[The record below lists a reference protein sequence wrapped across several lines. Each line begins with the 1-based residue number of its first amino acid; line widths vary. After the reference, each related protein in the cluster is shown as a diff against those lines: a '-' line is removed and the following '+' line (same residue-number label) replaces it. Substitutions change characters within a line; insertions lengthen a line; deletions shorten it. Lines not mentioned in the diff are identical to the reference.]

1 MRKSAKRSLS
11 VLFWFLFFFVLAAFV
26 GGVGAFEN
34 WRHAP
39 VTASIETDVL
49 SGPRDAIVVDFSRA
63 VQADSFA
70 GKITLTPALPF
81 KTEWHDFGKR
91 LVIVPDENW
100 LLDMRYQLT
109 IGQGRTNFLTRTP
122 VFSFALTGP
131 KLPKLVSISPADQA
145 KDVTL
150 GIEDPIRVAFDRTV
164 KDFYIDFQFDP
175 VVTVV
180 YQNNP
185 EKTAFEILPSDEL
198 QSGKAYRL
206 NIRARWRN
214 EDDGQYRPIGTVA
227 FTTLPPRPTVASID
241 FTARTDE
248 AKRFTRAL
256 ASSGK
261 YIDVNLA
268 DQVMTLFEDGRA
280 IDAYIISSGKRGM
293 DTPKGTFAIHN
304 KAIRPWSKRYSLYM
318 PYWQAITPDGLYGI
332 HELPEWPGGYKEGA
346 NHLGTPV
353 SHGCMRLGI
362 GPAKRVY
369 EWAPIGTPV
378 MIY

>member
-268 DQVMTLFEDGRA
+268 DQVM
-280 IDAYIISSGKRGM
+280 IIGQK
-293 DTPKGTFAIHN
+293 
-304 KAIRPWSKRYSLYM
+304 Y
-318 PYWQAITPDGLYGI
+318 
-332 HELPEWPGGYKEGA
+332 
-346 NHLGTPV
+346 
-353 SHGCMRLGI
+353 SHGATEPPGL
-362 GPAKRVY
+362 
-369 EWAPIGTPV
+369 
-378 MIY
+378 